1 MRSLILF
8 FLFVTALWS
17 SERIIA
23 LSPALTEIVF
33 ALGHGDEVVGVSDYS
48 VYPEAANLLPK
59 VGGYSQPNLEKIIS
73 LNPTLVL
80 TQSYQTTLRA
90 QLEHFGMETLSLG
103 LVRLEDIKKAIS
115 TIALRIN
122 ADKNILVQTINR
134 AEQRAKK
141 SENDPS
147 VLIVFGGK
155 ADLRDGIYIAGHK
168 LFFDDIITLCGGHN
182 AFTSNFIGQPSLT
195 MEGVI
200 ALNPQIIIV
209 LYSPLTDSA
218 ISQENVKKLWSTLPI
233 QAANNHK
240 IYVLDAL
247 HMHIPS
253 HRVAHTIKDLC
264 EVISDD

>member
-1 MRSLILF
+1 MI
-8 FLFVTALWS
+8 T
-17 SERIIA
+17 

-33 ALGHGDEVVGVSDYS
+33 ALGHDDELIGVSDYS
-48 VYPEAANLLPK
+48 VYPKEASLLPK
-59 VGGYSQPNLEKIIS
+59 VGGYSNPNLEKIIS
-73 LNPTLVL
+73 LNPSLVL
-80 TQSYQTTLRA
+80 TQSYQSTLRA
-90 QLEHFGMETLSLG
+90 QLEHFGIETLSLE
-103 LVRLEDIKKAIS
+103 LIRLDDIKRSIEMISRRIKADPD
-115 TIALRIN
+115 ALIN
-122 ADKNILVQTINR
+122 TINR
-134 AEQRAKK
+134 AEQMVNKAKD
-141 SENDPS
+141 DPS

-218 ISQENVKKLWSTLPI
+218 ISQENVKKLWSTLPVS
-233 QAANNHK
+233 AAQNQK
-240 IYVLDAL
+240 IYVLDAS

-253 HRVAHTIKDLC
+253 HRVANTIKDLC
-264 EVISDD
+264 EVIADD